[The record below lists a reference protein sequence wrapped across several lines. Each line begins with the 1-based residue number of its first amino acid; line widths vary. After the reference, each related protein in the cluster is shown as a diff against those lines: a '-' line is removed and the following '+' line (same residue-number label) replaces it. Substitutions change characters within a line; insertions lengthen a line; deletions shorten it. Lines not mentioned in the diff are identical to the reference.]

1 MAGGVMLADHTG
13 AELSAAPYWSPGWL
27 DCRHTS
33 NIVFSNGAASGGRTT
48 GASMTRAVRH

>member
-33 NIVFSNGAASGGRTT
+33 NIVFSNASGGRTT